1 MSPQE
6 DQDQDEE
13 QTPPPPSQPDP
24 PPRPICP
31 VPRLGYINWTTNP
44 HHPWLVDLY
53 SLHSH
58 LHHHH
63 FINPPPPLPPPPPP
77 TRTPTPTPKPK
88 KQNPPL
94 PPQAPQQ
101 PPPHLFTPP
110 LPLQP
115 ARRVRTNGPKKG
127 GPLIISPPFPWA
139 GDRRAKIH
147 SLRDLLSSGIETI
160 SGRIQCTK
168 CDATKVV
175 SYNLVENFERVK
187 TFIRAEKS
195 RMHDRAPDVWMNPK
209 LEMCETCKKAEARPV
224 IGPKKKG
231 INWLFLLL
239 GQTIGFC
246 LLKNLKYFCKY
257 NSNHRTGAKDRLL
270 YITYLSLCKQ
280 LDPDDQVFDS

>member
-6 DQDQDEE
+6 EQEQDQDEE
-13 QTPPPPSQPDP
+13 HTPPPPSQPDP
-24 PPRPICP
+24 PPRPIRP
-31 VPRLGYINWTTNP
+31 VPHLGYIHWTTNP
-44 HHPWLVDLY
+44 HHPWL
-53 SLHSH
+53 
-58 LHHHH
+58 
-63 FINPPPPLPPPPPP
+63 
-77 TRTPTPTPKPK
+77 
-88 KQNPPL
+88 
-94 PPQAPQQ
+94 Q

-127 GPLIISPPFPWA
+127 GPIIIPPPFPWA

-246 LLKNLKYFCKY
+246 LLKHLKYFCKY
-257 NSNHRTGAKDRLL
+257 NPIIGPERRIGCFTSRIFVFASNLIQMMRFSILRGVFLGVIL
-270 YITYLSLCKQ
+270 MSLC
-280 LDPDDQVFDS
+280 L